1 MGSSPPVTTT
11 RQGLYP
17 LFIFS
22 SVSAPGSEAARNG
35 AGSWDVGGAGRRD
48 QGAFAQVL
56 VLYKWTARPPAPN
69 VEELRVTAERAAQMS
84 HTPRNPAS

>member
-22 SVSAPGSEAARNG
+22 SVSAPGSEDARNG
-35 AGSWDVGGAGRRD
+35 AGSWDVGGASRRD
-48 QGAFAQVL
+48 QGAFAHGVGSVQVDSL
-56 VLYKWTARPPAPN
+56 PPPRPH
-69 VEELRVTAERAAQMS
+69 RGGAEGDS
-84 HTPRNPAS
+84 